1 MPTFK
6 EDWKKAK
13 TAFEQATAKK
23 KPSATFLGHFNKGSG
38 IGSALESADKAKT
51 AGDLQK
57 AMTSFQ
63 KAYMEYLGILDK
75 AIADPKT
82 TPVADKPAY
91 AEAVKKLKTALQAI
105 HTSAGDTMQSLVD
118 AGAKVKDKVDPTLL
132 RKYADGEKAV
142 KAHTA
147 ERLAL
152 AKSLETVLAGYKS
165 KGVEAAAANAIKQAQ
180 AAKSAKASGN
190 TMGADVAAGASAKF
204 ADQASDLLE
213 QITSHW
219 KEKSTTGDMIKLR
232 LDPAFGDV
240 PPEKKAAYQKDAGA
254 AWQATEKVQ
263 RDVNTYIASLRAE
276 VLKANTAAEGAEAF
290 RMGPVTPATLL
301 KRIAD
306 VKTRMETIEG
316 GTLGKYG
323 GKVAGVREQQKTWA
337 AKAAKDPN
345 LKAGLQKQWGQL
357 KTEHEFA
364 LVQTAQQVTE
374 LKEIENRLKVI
385 PDDDK
390 GVKAAL
396 ADATVVLTRVRKT
409 AQDYTTQGTQ
419 LVKELETYL
428 G

>member
-63 KAYMEYLGILDK
+63 KAYLEYLGILDK

-82 TPVADKPAY
+82 TPIADKPAY
-91 AEAVKKLKTALQAI
+91 AEAVKKLKAALESI
-105 HTSAGDTMQSLVD
+105 HTSAGDAMQTLVD
-118 AGAKVKDKVDPTLL
+118 AHAKLKDKVDPQAL
-132 RKYADGEKAV
+132 KKFAEGEKAV
-142 KAHTA
+142 KEHTA
-147 ERLAL
+147 KRLAL
-152 AKSLETVLAGYKS
+152 AKSLESVLAGYKS
-165 KGVEAAAANAIKQAQ
+165 KGVETAAANAIKQAQ
-180 AAKSAKASGN
+180 AAKAAKNSGN
-190 TMGADVAAGASAKF
+190 TMGADIAAGASAKF
-204 ADQASDLLE
+204 AEQASKLLE
-213 QITSHW
+213 EINLAW
-219 KEKSTTGDMIKLR
+219 KAKSTTGEMIELR
-232 LDPAFGDV
+232 LDPAFSDV

-263 RDVNTYIASLRAE
+263 RDVNTYIAALRSE

-290 RMGPVTPATLL
+290 RMGKVTPDTLI
-301 KRIAD
+301 KRIAEM
-306 VKTRMETIEG
+306 KTRLESIEG

-337 AKAAKDPN
+337 AKAAKDEK
-345 LKAGLQKQWGQL
+345 LKEGLTKQWGQL
-357 KTEHEFA
+357 KSEHQFA
-364 LVQTAQQVTE
+364 IAQTAQQITE
-374 LKEIENRLKVI
+374 MKEIESRLKGI
-385 PDDDK
+385 PTDDK
-390 GVKAAL
+390 AVGKAHADAL
-396 ADATVVLTRVRKT
+396 AVLIRVRNT
-409 AQDYTTQGTQ
+409 AQDYSTQGTL

-428 G
+428 A